1 MLKIN
6 FKKHILPHLIAILV
20 FIVAT
25 IILFNPVYFE
35 NKQVSQH
42 DVQQGIGGGQELI
55 EYREQT
61 GEEGLWTN
69 SMFSG
74 MPGYLINVQ
83 WSGYFLNYVQR
94 ALMLGLPS
102 SANVTFLA
110 MICFYIMLLVFR
122 VRPYLAIAGA
132 LSFGLSSFYIIG
144 ISAGHVWRMVAIAY
158 MPLVLAGIHLTF
170 KGNRWLGF
178 GLTALALGLEI
189 GAKHPQM
196 TYYLL
201 IMVVIYGLVM
211 LYDAIKQKT
220 IADYFKNVGLLVV
233 AAILAIGA
241 NLGYLWT
248 TYEYSQYSMRGPSE
262 ITLPEGEGL
271 GGLERDYAFNYSN
284 SILEPLTMLV
294 PNIMGGAS
302 QQPLSKNSNLGE
314 ILQDQGLT
322 GKQLEQQL
330 QSVPTY
336 WGKQPLTA
344 PYYLGAILFFAF
356 ILSLFNLNSRIKT
369 WVLFSVIFS
378 IMLSWGSNFA
388 GFNNLIFDVLP
399 GYNKFRSVTFTIIIA
414 FIAIPLAGMLG
425 IENWL
430 KEENKQLKL
439 RQLLFSTGIAAGFL
453 LLIILISF
461 ILNYKAPIDERIAQQ
476 VPNWFINA
484 LREDRGSLLR
494 TDAFRSMIFVLL
506 TAGVL
511 WAILKEK
518 INQATGLAAIVVL
531 VGIDMILVDSRYLTD
546 ENFSRNPIREFA
558 QKTPADEK
566 ILADKEQFRVLNL
579 QNPFNEARTSY
590 YHSSIGGYHG
600 AKIRRYQDL
609 IDNCI
614 AIEIQTLFQRLRSG
628 NQNFSDLIAL
638 NMLNTRYFYAGE
650 SAKNVFRNQ
659 SALGNAWLVNNVIK
673 VESPDQAIARACEI
687 NPAEE
692 AIVNTSQ
699 FDLQNNNFT
708 GSGSIELTEYQPN
721 QLTYQARLNGG
732 AALAV
737 FSEVYYPLGWE
748 AFVDGEP
755 VDYLR
760 VNYILRGMELPAG
773 EHIIEFRFKPD
784 SYFVGNKVMMGSSVI
799 ILLFF
804 ISSLIFDIRR
814 KLND

>member
-1 MLKIN
+1 MSKIN

-25 IILFNPVYFE
+25 IILYSPVYFE

-42 DVQQGIGGGQELI
+42 DVQHGVGGGQELI

-83 WSGYFLNYVQR
+83 WTGNLLEYVKK
-94 ALMLGLPS
+94 LMYLGLPYT
-102 SANVTFLA
+102 AKHTFLA
-110 MICFYIMLLVFR
+110 MLCFYIMLLAFG
-122 VRPYLAIAGA
+122 VRPYLAVAGG
-132 LSFGLSSFYIIG
+132 LSFGLSSFFVIG
-144 ISAGHVWRMVAIAY
+144 ISAGHIWRMVAIAY

-170 KGNRWLGF
+170 KGNRWLGL
-178 GLTALALGLEI
+178 GLTALALGLQI

-201 IMVVIYGLVM
+201 IMVIIYGLVM
-211 LYDAIKQKT
+211 FYDAIKQKT
-220 IADYFKNVGLLVV
+220 IAEYFKIVGLLVI

-262 ITLPEGEGL
+262 ISLPEGEGQ

-294 PNIMGGAS
+294 PNIMGGSS
-302 QQPLSKNSNLGE
+302 QESLSANSNLGE
-314 ILQDQGLT
+314 KLREQGLT

-330 QSVPTY
+330 QAVPTY

-344 PYYLGAILFFAF
+344 PYYLGAIIFFAF
-356 ILSLFNLNSRIKT
+356 ILSLFNLNNHIKT
-369 WVLFSVIFS
+369 WILISVILS
-378 IMLSWGSNFA
+378 IILSWGSNFA
-388 GFNNLIFDVLP
+388 SFNNLVFDILP

-414 FIAIPLAGMLG
+414 FIAIPLAGMIG

-430 KEENKQLKL
+430 KEENKQLKQK
-439 RQLLFSTGIAAGFL
+439 QLLQSAAITGGFL
-453 LLIILISF
+453 LFIILVSF
-461 ILNYKAPIDERIAQQ
+461 MLNYKAPIDERIAQQ

-484 LREDRGSLLR
+484 LREDRASMMR
-494 TDAFRSMIFVLL
+494 TDAFRSLVFIFLA
-506 TAGVL
+506 AGVL

-518 INQATGLAAIVVL
+518 ISGIVGITAIVL
-531 VGIDMILVDSRYLTD
+531 ITGIDLLLVDSRYLKE
-546 ENFSRNPIREFA
+546 ENFSRKPISDFA

-614 AIEIQTLFQRLRSG
+614 SGEIETLFERLRAG
-628 NQNFSDLIAL
+628 NQDFSDLAVL
-638 NMLNTRYFYAGE
+638 NMLNARYFYAGE
-650 SAKNVFRNQ
+650 SANNVFRNPN
-659 SALGNAWLVNNVIK
+659 ALGNAWLVNEIIE
-673 VESPDQAIARACEI
+673 VENPDRAIGSVCEI
-687 NPAEE
+687 NPAKE

-699 FDLQNNNFT
+699 FSLQNSDFT
-708 GSGSIELTEYQPN
+708 GTGTIELLEYQPN
-721 QLTYQARLNGG
+721 QLTYQANVNGG
-732 AALAV
+732 AALAI
-737 FSEVYYPLGWE
+737 FSEVFYPLGWE
-748 AFVDGEP
+748 AFINGEP
-755 VDYLR
+755 ADYIR

-773 EHIIEFRFKPD
+773 EHTIEFRFRPD
-784 SYFVGNKVMMGSSVI
+784 SYYVGNKIMLAASSLI
-799 ILLFF
+799 ILLFLGSIF
-804 ISSLIFDIRR
+804 IAYKRT
-814 KLND
+814 